1 MSDQITPKSSIK
13 FPSQLEIAGIVLA
26 LLPFV
31 CSFSTSSTKT
41 VNGRVVEESSTDYV
55 AIVAGLVAIGIAATI
70 FTTLFPQTNQDDR
83 IKRIGTIVVIAAL
96 GVFQLLGRGL
106 GVF

>member
-1 MSDQITPKSSIK
+1 MSDVSKSRGSIK

-26 LLPFV
+26 AMPFV
-31 CSFSTSSTKT
+31 CTFSTTSTKT

-55 AIVAGLVAIGIAATI
+55 AILAGLAAVGLAAAILA
-70 FTTLFPQTNQDDR
+70 TLFPNTAQEDR
-83 IKRIGTIVVIAAL
+83 IKRIGAIVVIALL
-96 GVFQLLGRGL
+96 GAYQLLGPGL